1 MDAYVVRVRK
11 VYPSLPSRRPPQ
23 DRRPFPWR
31 WVWRP
36 FFDFCRFFS
45 HPKKRL
51 KFETSKNYFF
61 SRFSRFL
68 APPASIF
75 ANSGA
80 KMGPRRVDF
89 RRFFEK
95 PDFLKIELSMVIW
108 PHFEGPTLQKS
119 VWRAIPNGNGAKKHK
134 KLLPALPP
142 DALFRLRARSWSIL
156 GAFWPPKNENG
167 QVTFSTF
174 F

>member
-1 MDAYVVRVRK
+1 MLSGSGRFTLPYLPGGLRK
-11 VYPSLPSRRPPQ
+11 TADPLRLG
-23 DRRPFPWR
+23 

-36 FFDFCRFFS
+36 FFDFFRFFS
-45 HPKKRL
+45 HAKKRL

-108 PHFEGPTLQKS
+108 PHFEGRTLSKLIP
-119 VWRAIPNGNGAKKHK
+119 RACEKRLPCATAEKTEKNGRR
-134 KLLPALPP
+134 
-142 DALFRLRARSWSIL
+142 D
-156 GAFWPPKNENG
+156 
-167 QVTFSTF
+167 
-174 F
+174 

>member
-1 MDAYVVRVRK
+1 MLSGSGRFTLPYLPGGLRK
-11 VYPSLPSRRPPQ
+11 TADPLRANPT
-23 DRRPFPWR
+23 D
-31 WVWRP
+31 RP
-36 FFDFCRFFS
+36 FFDFLPFFS
-45 HPKKRL
+45 HAKKRL

-108 PHFEGPTLQKS
+108 PHFEGRTLQKS
-119 VWRAIPNGNGAKKHK
+119 VRRATPNGNGAKKC
-134 KLLPALPP
+134 
-142 DALFRLRARSWSIL
+142 
-156 GAFWPPKNENG
+156 
-167 QVTFSTF
+167 
-174 F
+174 